1 MAESGGLENRC
12 VRKGT
17 VGSNPTPSANKR
29 GARNGSPLQVK
40 LLYTKIDRLIDWR
53 PLSSPMMRY
62 GERNQIALM
71 SETGF
76 YKCKVGGKS

>member
-29 GARNGSPLQVK
+29 GARNGSPFMVK
-40 LLYTKIDRLIDWR
+40 LL
-53 PLSSPMMRY
+53 
-62 GERNQIALM
+62 
-71 SETGF
+71 
-76 YKCKVGGKS
+76 